1 MTYSKFIRSAGLAL
15 AATVGLA
22 AAAGADTYKWIT
34 FKPQGAGDA
43 QAITTQWLV
52 DQFAERTGGEHEIEV
67 FWGGSVAKTRE
78 IPDALAAGVGDFG
91 DIITPYFPDLM
102 PLNNAVGFF
111 IPQPMNTLEV
121 GQFMEKMHAEYPE
134 FAQELADNNLY
145 AFGFRPLEGY
155 GMLCT
160 KPVKSVEDMAGLR
173 IRSYGFAYPKLI
185 EALGATPVSIATSE
199 AYEALQRNIIDC
211 TPIGPALARGWKYDE
226 VAKYYIEIPL
236 GASFGHL
243 LAMNL
248 DSYNSMDD
256 ETKAIVDQ
264 LGKDYLVEY
273 ARVLDEDDA
282 RVRELWKGDIGV
294 EVIPFPED
302 ELLSVIDD
310 EGIQAVR
317 QEWIEKA
324 KAAGLPAEDIVENMQ
339 F

>member
-1 MTYSKFIRSAGLAL
+1 MTFSKILRPVALAL
-15 AATVGLA
+15 TASVAL
-22 AAAGADTYKWIT
+22 AGAASAETYKWIT

-52 DQFAERTGGEHEIEV
+52 DQFAERTGGKHRIEV
-67 FWGGSVAKTRE
+67 FWGGSVAKTGE
-78 IPDALAAGVGDFG
+78 IPEALAAGVGDFG
-91 DIITPYFPDLM
+91 DIVTPYFPDML
-102 PLNNAVGFF
+102 PLNNVVGFF
-111 IPQPMNTLEV
+111 IPQPMGALQVGEFLER
-121 GQFMEKMHAEYPE
+121 MHAEYPA
-134 FAQELADNNLY
+134 FAQELADHNLH
-145 AFGFRPLEGY
+145 AIGFRPLESY

-160 KPVKSVEDMAGLR
+160 KPVSGVADMKGLR

-199 AYEALQRNIIDC
+199 AYEALQRSIIDC

-226 VAKYYIEIPL
+226 VAKHYIEIPL

-248 DSYNSMDD
+248 DSYNGMDD
-256 ETKAIVDQ
+256 GTKAIVDQ

-282 RVRELWKGDIGV
+282 RVREAWKGDLAV
-294 EVIPFPED
+294 TVTPFPAE
-302 ELLSVIDD
+302 ELMAVIGDA
-310 EGIQAVR
+310 GIQSVR
-317 QEWIEKA
+317 QEWVEKA
-324 KAAGLPAEDIVENMQ
+324 KAAGLPAEDIVKAMD